1 MDKIFKFLLSLIYL
15 INYLLLL
22 FLVRN
27 LRIHYQILG
36 HKNLALFSSI
46 SFSSYI

>member
-1 MDKIFKFLLSLIYL
+1 MDKILKFLLSLIYL
-15 INYLLLL
+15 ILLLL

-27 LRIHYQILG
+27 LGIHCQILG
-36 HKNLALFSSI
+36 HKNLAVFSSI